1 MFAVTR
7 WSHTIQTFYDIEL
20 LLSDRSET
28 PNKNAFQQD
37 AYRPLQWPTGE
48 RGASAQ
54 GDVSAC
60 TGYRG
65 VSAPVHAGIQSRPP
79 PPPHVNRITD
89 ACENII
95 LPLIKCIFGDIIFA
109 PCVPAPYPLLTLACC
124 TCYLEHFLFSI
135 ESSLVSFVALVSNY
149 EFRTINDMYFN
160 LQETKLQKR
169 LFAQAACEISRWLL
183 GLVDHGI

>member
-1 MFAVTR
+1 MKHQTR
-7 WSHTIQTFYDIEL
+7 MHSSRMRTVHC
-20 LLSDRSET
+20 SG
-28 PNKNAFQQD
+28 
-37 AYRPLQWPTGE
+37 RPGGGVRLPRGMSQHALGTG
-48 RGASAQ
+48 GCLPQ
-54 GDVSAC
+54 C
-60 TGYRG
+60 MLGYR
-65 VSAPVHAGIQSRPP
+65 SPP
-79 PPPHVNRITD
+79 VNRITD

-160 LQETKLQKR
+160 L
-169 LFAQAACEISRWLL
+169 
-183 GLVDHGI
+183 